1 MFEPRAWC
9 CGRGK
14 LWGQWRGLGASKFQ
28 ALTLTMDSR
37 GSEHV
42 MAEVES
48 QVDVQIHLA
57 VEKIGGRSGVCLQE
71 NLPKFPPTCG
81 G

>member
-1 MFEPRAWC
+1 
-9 CGRGK
+9 
-14 LWGQWRGLGASKFQ
+14 
-28 ALTLTMDSR
+28 MDSR
-37 GSEHV
+37 GGEHIV
-42 MAEVES
+42 VEVES
-48 QVDVQIHLA
+48 RVDIWIHLV